1 MTEKGGNDGIW
12 DEKNLLKTID
22 IGDFWRI
29 MPPVMSPRKTAVHLC
44 AAAAV
49 LAFALGVRG
58 DDAAK
63 LTENQGLTPPPQNLC

>member
-1 MTEKGGNDGIW
+1 MANGK
-12 DEKNLLKTID
+12 KNLQINVD
-22 IGDFWRI
+22 IGDFWYT
-29 MPPVMSPRKTAVHLC
+29 MPPVMTLRKTAVHLC